1 MIIHP
6 LYLKVNKL
14 FAVFCALQYFTLCA
28 SWIYLR
34 VSLQVL
40 GFCFSV
46 LHVQHV
52 LVARVIIRAEQI
64 GQGVVKLC

>member
-1 MIIHP
+1 M
-6 LYLKVNKL
+6 NKP
-14 FAVFCALQYFTLCA
+14 FAIFGALQYFTLCA
-28 SWIYLR
+28 SWIYLC

-52 LVARVIIRAEQI
+52 LVARVIVRAQQIR
-64 GQGVVKLC
+64 QGVVKLC